1 MHVVLLCTYMTMK
14 WNLFE
19 RIKYTVRV
27 FTKSLIESYTKRRND
42 DCGNLLTPMSLWSW
56 DSIFNVVIDRIICYT
71 LFHKHKIKNKLPYV
85 KFTKYKEIESLIL
98 WAELC
103 QLYFL
108 FLYKH
113 YNYYSLLSA
122 KNLRWKRT
130 LKKSI
135 IFSQNLEYIASV
147 SPRKLE
153 WHPTKWLTEFNSY
166 PSLLIMRSDRL
177 QNEVCMMWLNSPR
190 SIR

>member
-1 MHVVLLCTYMTMK
+1 MTMK

-135 IFSQNLEYIASV
+135 IFSQNLEYIPSMCLPERIASN
-147 SPRKLE
+147 
-153 WHPTKWLTEFNSY
+153 KWLIKFNSF
-166 PSLLIMRSDRL
+166 PSLLIMRSDCR
-177 QNEVCMMWLNSPR
+177 
-190 SIR
+190 IRHAWCDWTG